1 MYPIT
6 EILKGGS
13 LLTVKSGVL
22 LENIDRVEFDAWGKL
37 RIRGYV
43 SQYTISGS
51 RYEPRWTTLD
61 PSDIDLNS

>member
-6 EILKGGS
+6 ELLLGGS
-13 LLTVKSGVL
+13 LHTAKSGVL

-43 SQYTISGS
+43 RSHWTAQPTQ
-51 RYEPRWTTLD
+51 ERWTILD
-61 PSDIDLNS
+61 PYEIDLRN